1 MPTPPQTPGRARF
14 ESAYEGVPPWDIGRP
29 QDAFVALAQRGE
41 IRGRVLDVGCGTGEN
56 ALYFASLGQAVVGLD
71 AVAKAIEK
79 AREKAK
85 ERGLA
90 VDFRVGD
97 ALALAQLGG
106 TFDTIVDCGLFHTF
120 TDEERTRYVA
130 SLRSALAPGG
140 TLYLMC
146 FSDEETREGGP
157 RRVSQREIREAF
169 ATGFEVERIEPAR
182 FVSHIHEGGAKAW
195 LATIGLAGS
204 RGR

>member
-1 MPTPPQTPGRARF
+1 MPTPPQTLGLERF

-56 ALYFASLGQAVVGLD
+56 ALHFASLGHVVVGLD

-85 ERGLA
+85 ERGLG

-97 ALALAQLGG
+97 ALALVQLGG

-120 TDEERTRYVA
+120 TDEQRTRYAA

-140 TLYLMC
+140 TLHLMC

-157 RRVSQREIREAF
+157 RRVSPREIREAF

-182 FVSHIHEGGAKAW
+182 FASHIHEGGAKAW
-195 LATIGLAGS
+195 LATIRSAEGH
-204 RGR
+204 RR